1 MRHILFLLVLAV
13 FAPAPAR
20 ADTAAAFAAGRWAEA
35 VQQGAAENTPQSRL
49 LAGRARLWLA
59 AYDTPNKARALA
71 LVEAAEADFDAVL
84 ARTPKDP
91 TAQLQKAI
99 AIGYRAKLTNSPG
112 LAKQARTGFEA
123 VRTAHPD
130 LALAWS
136 ALSGWH
142 GGAVAALGRLT
153 AGLVLG
159 AKISSFE
166 AAAARTLALEPR
178 NPAYRTLHALTLLDI
193 SPDNAAAAA
202 ATLKNIETLPA
213 ADAFEAHLRSQGTQ
227 LARALATGS
236 PAQAQSLARRLAAF
250 SQLG

>member
-1 MRHILFLLVLAV
+1 MRPILLLLVLLAA
-13 FAPAPAR
+13 APAHAS
-20 ADTAAAFAAGRWAEA
+20 TAEAFRAGRWSQA
-35 VQQGAAENTPQSRL
+35 VEQGEAENTPQSRL

-59 AYDTPNKARALA
+59 GYDTSNKARALA
-71 LVEAAEADFDAVL
+71 LVEAAEADFDAAL

-91 TAQLQKAI
+91 VAQLQKAI

-142 GGAVAALGRLT
+142 GGAVATLGRFT

-166 AAAARTLALEPR
+166 TAAARTLALEPR
-178 NPAYRTLHALTLLDI
+178 NPAFRTLHALTLLDI

-202 ATLKNIETLPA
+202 ATLKDIETLPA
-213 ADAFEAHLRSQGTQ
+213 ADAFETHLRTQGAQ
-227 LARALATGS
+227 LAKALATGS

-250 SQLG
+250 SQVR